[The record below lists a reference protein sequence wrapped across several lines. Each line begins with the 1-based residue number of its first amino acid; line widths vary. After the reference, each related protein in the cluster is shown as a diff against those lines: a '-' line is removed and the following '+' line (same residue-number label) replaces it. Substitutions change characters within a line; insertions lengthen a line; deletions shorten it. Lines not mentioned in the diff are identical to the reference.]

1 MIWREEA
8 TSTQGSCDS
17 SAHTADER
25 LTFSPS
31 VDNRK
36 RLSSVPVDRRWCQ
49 AALSIQAGTSCG
61 PTPFDLDASVS
72 SHTPSATMDAITFG
86 LPVETVAI
94 SEDRAVT
101 ERSSSR
107 RAGRSG
113 SYLTHS
119 SLKIGSEPVR
129 DRVGQ

>member
-49 AALSIQAGTSCG
+49 TALSIQAGTSCG

-72 SHTPSATMDAITFG
+72 SHTPSATMDAIQFG

-94 SEDRAVT
+94 SEDWAVT
-101 ERSSSR
+101 ARSSTSSP
-107 RAGRSG
+107 GRSD
-113 SYLTHS
+113 SFMKH
-119 SLKIGSEPVR
+119 
-129 DRVGQ
+129 

>member
-1 MIWREEA
+1 MIRRPPR
-8 TSTQGSCDS
+8 ST
-17 SAHTADER
+17 
-25 LTFSPS
+25 LTDTLFPYTTLFRSSPS

-72 SHTPSATMDAITFG
+72 SHTPSATMDAIQFG

-94 SEDRAVT
+94 SEDRKSV
-101 ERSSSR
+101 
-107 RAGRSG
+107 
-113 SYLTHS
+113 
-119 SLKIGSEPVR
+119 V
-129 DRVGQ
+129 